1 MGDEDRDTNADGGK
15 MCAAVLLNGKEVNS
29 QDKLGSEEHLQENTL
44 SNARTIAER
53 ICDEERSGDET
64 VGNSRS
70 GDSGN
75 ELCRNNSKGMKRWYS
90 TDEDQTKSYLKKKK
104 NEHVSQSSKSVRVS
118 LTAGLNMPPL
128 TR

>member
-29 QDKLGSEEHLQENTL
+29 QDKLGSEEHLQEKTL
-44 SNARTIAER
+44 NNACTIAER

-64 VGNSRS
+64 VGNSRG

-104 NEHVSQSSKSVRVS
+104 E
-118 LTAGLNMPPL
+118 
-128 TR
+128 

>member
-1 MGDEDRDTNADGGK
+1 VGDEDRDTNADGGK

-104 NEHVSQSSKSVRVS
+104 E
-118 LTAGLNMPPL
+118 
-128 TR
+128 